1 MDEELYNCQHC
12 GTPTKGK
19 VIGMVG
25 KKVVKEMCQ
34 GCKDYIGSPAA
45 QQEGAT
51 MNNRIEME
59 QKYKSEQIQIG
70 QNDGSRN
77 K

>member
-1 MDEELYNCQHC
+1 MSEELYPCHHC

-25 KKVVKEMCQ
+25 KKEVREMCK
-34 GCKDYIGSPAA
+34 GCEDYIGSPAA

-51 MNNRIEME
+51 MKNRFEME
-59 QKYKSEQIQIG
+59 QRLRSK
-70 QNDGSRN
+70 
-77 K
+77 

>member
-1 MDEELYNCQHC
+1 MMSEALYPCPHC

-19 VIGMVG
+19 VIGMIG
-25 KKVVKEMCQ
+25 KKVVKEMCK
-34 GCKDYIGSPAA
+34 GCEDYIGSPAS

-59 QKYKSEQIQIG
+59 RKHKALK
-70 QNDGSRN
+70 DG